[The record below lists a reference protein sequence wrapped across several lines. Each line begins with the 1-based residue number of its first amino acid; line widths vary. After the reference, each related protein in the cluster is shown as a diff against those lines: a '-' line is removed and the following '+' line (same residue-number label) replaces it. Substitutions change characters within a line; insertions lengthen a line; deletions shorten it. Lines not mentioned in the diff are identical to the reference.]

1 MTNSTNRLNALRGGF
16 TAGKSLSQQELERE
30 EHDRSL
36 PSVRQLI
43 TLDRIRLRPQD
54 SRKITLTHVD
64 NLLDSIQA
72 LGLIE
77 PLVVDKKFRLLAGG
91 HRLQALMKFQNAQP
105 IQFLERFPQGLIPV
119 HQFDFDAEIDLDKA
133 LAIEVAENAQR
144 RNYTPVE
151 VRKLAQRLIKAGY
164 SETVG
169 RPKEGEKSLG
179 PALAVVIGCSLRT
192 IRRHLQAPS
201 APAKMVTDV
210 TINSNAKAQI
220 YIDKFR
226 RSLARHI
233 AYFSSLTPS
242 IPDVVQDLQRVDE
255 ALGKYHL

>member
-30 EHDRSL
+30 EHESSQ
-36 PSVRQLI
+36 PSVLLQI
-43 TLDRIRLRPQD
+43 TLNRIRMRQRNT
-54 SRKITLTHVD
+54 RKITLSHVK

-77 PLVVDKKFRLLAGG
+77 PLVVDKKFRLLAGA
-91 HRLQALMKFQNAQP
+91 HRLQALMTFQNEQP
-105 IQFLERFPQGLIPV
+105 SLFLEQFPQGLIPV
-119 HQFDFDAEIDLDKA
+119 RQFDFDAETDLNNA

-144 RNYTPVE
+144 KNYTTMEFNDV
-151 VRKLAQRLIKAGY
+151 AQRLIDAGY
-164 SETVG
+164 TETVG
-169 RPKEGEKSLG
+169 RPKNGEKSLG
-179 PALAVVIGCSLRT
+179 HALTVVLGCTTRTVRRRLRAFRT
-192 IRRHLQAPS
+192 PE
-201 APAKMVTDV
+201 KMVTDV
-210 TINSNAKAQI
+210 TINSNAAAQI

-226 RSLARHI
+226 RSLTRHI

-255 ALGKYHL
+255 ALSKYHL